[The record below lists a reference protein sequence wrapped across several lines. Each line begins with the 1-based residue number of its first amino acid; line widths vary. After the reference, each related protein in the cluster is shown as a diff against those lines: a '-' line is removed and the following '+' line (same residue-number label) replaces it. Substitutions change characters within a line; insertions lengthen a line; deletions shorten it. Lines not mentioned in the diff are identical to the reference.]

1 MVRARKGQFPVTFLM
16 LNGRGLA
23 FAALAALLWGFVPVY
38 IAAVGA
44 VDPIEMVVHRALWS
58 AVILL
63 LLLLCL
69 PGMTG
74 GLAGARAALAT
85 PGLRRNFAASC
96 ALLTVN
102 WVVFVYAVQSRQV
115 LDAALGYFIYPLVTV
130 LLGMSVFR
138 ERLDRWGWV
147 AVAIVAVGVMIKALG
162 IGGVPWIAAV
172 LAVSFALYGVVR
184 KRMGV
189 DSMTGLFVETAILV
203 PPSIGYLWWMQ
214 ASGKPIFFGG
224 GTFNVI
230 MALLAGV
237 VTVVPL
243 ILYHAGNRALPLS
256 VASLM
261 FYINPTTQLLIGVF
275 YFGAAFPPREAVVF
289 GLIWTG
295 LVVYFATRRG
305 PATP

>member
-1 MVRARKGQFPVTFLM
+1 M
-16 LNGRGLA
+16 
-23 FAALAALLWGFVPVY
+23 
-38 IAAVGA
+38 
-44 VDPIEMVVHRALWS
+44 
-58 AVILL
+58 
-63 LLLLCL
+63 
-69 PGMTG
+69 
-74 GLAGARAALAT
+74 
-85 PGLRRNFAASC
+85 
-96 ALLTVN
+96 
-102 WVVFVYAVQSRQV
+102 
-115 LDAALGYFIYPLVTV
+115 
-130 LLGMSVFR
+130 
-138 ERLDRWGWV
+138 
-147 AVAIVAVGVMIKALG
+147 
-162 IGGVPWIAAV
+162 

-184 KRMGV
+184 KWMGV

-224 GTFNVI
+224 GTINVI